1 MIDLKDFKPLFQ
13 FLKIKNYLKKH
24 WLNSTN
30 QTMLKIMHNIIL
42 GVIKV
47 VVHNAQFIS
56 VSQSRLV
63 VYACICDLW
72 MEKDTNFI
80 ELAIGC

>member
-1 MIDLKDFKPLFQ
+1 
-13 FLKIKNYLKKH
+13 
-24 WLNSTN
+24 
-30 QTMLKIMHNIIL
+30 MLKIMHNIIL
-42 GVIKV
+42 WVIKV

-56 VSQSRLV
+56 IAQSRLV
-63 VYACICDLW
+63 VCACTCDLW